1 MCIRDRFDALLA
13 AFFVFATAAYWIF
26 ERDRTVDLV
35 TSLIARPR
43 RKKVR
48 DTFDLID
55 AKLGAFVRGEI
66 LLITFVG
73 TVLSL
78 TFWLIGEPYWLLL
91 GIFAGVFEMV
101 PVIGPLL
108 AGAVA
113 IGVGFT
119 ASWHVALAAGLAV
132 LIVRLLED
140 LSLIHISEPT
150 RPY

>member
-1 MCIRDRFDALLA
+1 MCIRDR
-13 AFFVFATAAYWIF
+13 
-26 ERDRTVDLV
+26 
-35 TSLIARPR
+35 
-43 RKKVR
+43 VR

-66 LLITFVG
+66 LLIVFVA
-73 TVLSL
+73 TILSL
-78 TFWLIGEPYWLLL
+78 AFWLIGELYWVLL

-119 ASWHVALAAGLAV
+119 VSWHIALAAGVVV

-140 LSLIHISEPT
+140 YLVLP
-150 RPY
+150 RVLW